1 MSPYP
6 IALPRLDQ
14 DLKNNHETAYV
25 LSVEQ
30 LITIAKENK
39 IPIAQ
44 QIGGNAS
51 VALDLHTLTK
61 IVRDLGVRGKVVQKT
76 VSGKTYVIFKGWPRN
91 RRIFK
96 GTRYLANNMKVMDMA
111 IGKAA
116 IKQSVRSGA
125 RLTLFFTVPLRI
137 IEHLFK
143 DRFLLSEL
151 FADLAYDLLTIGI
164 AAIFSAAAAV
174 AIGTVTTV
182 AAAPLAIAILVGLAT
197 TWAMDKLNGKFG
209 LTKRLAQI
217 LREFED
223 STLGEFRRGLW
234 EIEKRLRWQIMNGK
248 PVGKGVF
255 Y

>member
-1 MSPYP
+1 
-6 IALPRLDQ
+6 
-14 DLKNNHETAYV
+14 
-25 LSVEQ
+25 
-30 LITIAKENK
+30 
-39 IPIAQ
+39 
-44 QIGGNAS
+44 
-51 VALDLHTLTK
+51 
-61 IVRDLGVRGKVVQKT
+61 
-76 VSGKTYVIFKGWPRN
+76 
-91 RRIFK
+91 
-96 GTRYLANNMKVMDMA
+96 MKVMDMA

-116 IKQSVRSGA
+116 IKHSVRSGA

-143 DRFLLSEL
+143 DRLLLSEL

-164 AAIFSAAAAV
+164 SAIFSAAAAV

-197 TWAMDKLNGKFG
+197 SWAMDKLNGKFG
-209 LTKRLAQI
+209 ISKRLAQI

-248 PVGKGVF
+248 PVGKGIF